1 MAGDEGSLGHALP
14 CERIAWGDA
23 LFTKECIIRFHSE
36 PYLGWDW
43 RRVGASSGAAGDE
56 GSVRVAPLPPIG
68 GAWITSPGEESLQ
81 TRRLRGGSA
90 RATSHFFIHS
100 SQICLCPLDRSSCS
114 SCASQR

>member
-43 RRVGASSGAAGDE
+43 RRAGASSGAAGDE
-56 GSVRVAPLPPIG
+56 GSVRVTPCRRSAARG
-68 GAWITSPGEESLQ
+68 SLLLA
-81 TRRLRGGSA
+81 RRAYR
-90 RATSHFFIHS
+90 RA
-100 SQICLCPLDRSSCS
+100 D
-114 SCASQR
+114 